1 MSKNETQRAKIFS
14 VDQAQSYLDNIQID
28 NEDLLRICD
37 SIINSESIYGSSS
50 DYHNLAVSVA
60 RKGFYLQAFTVVQK
74 GLKLYPYNIDL
85 LADAVYY
92 GSSAGKFSECEEYAK
107 ILLSRPLALWNWRA
121 YTFMIDYYMD
131 KTDWLTTNDE
141 ILASL
146 ASALALSQK
155 AQNILATEER
165 GYLAEYK
172 VHEVLERWYREL
184 SSDCTGDK
192 HADYL
197 KQAEQEHAMA
207 NEILLKAIDN
217 NHIAAVQC
225 CLRYADLQFETQNY
239 QETIRICEKAFCYG
253 ESQPSAKMGYFLYL
267 AALSMDVLIHQDN
280 AFDDT
285 ERVNNCYR
293 MYHEANK
300 TLDADR
306 AVYRSNINLR
316 VSELEARTG
325 ISSGLISDSDTFR
338 DLLN

>member
-60 RKGFYLQAFTVVQK
+60 RKGFYLQSFTVVQK

-146 ASALALSQK
+146 ASALAF
-155 AQNILATEER
+155 
-165 GYLAEYK
+165 
-172 VHEVLERWYREL
+172 
-184 SSDCTGDK
+184 
-192 HADYL
+192 L
-197 KQAEQEHAMA
+197 K
-207 NEILLKAIDN
+207 K
-217 NHIAAVQC
+217 
-225 CLRYADLQFETQNY
+225 R
-239 QETIRICEKAFCYG
+239 RIF
-253 ESQPSAKMGYFLYL
+253 
-267 AALSMDVLIHQDN
+267 
-280 AFDDT
+280 
-285 ERVNNCYR
+285 
-293 MYHEANK
+293 
-300 TLDADR
+300 
-306 AVYRSNINLR
+306 
-316 VSELEARTG
+316 
-325 ISSGLISDSDTFR
+325 
-338 DLLN
+338 